1 MTTKEKLII
10 AVAIGAG
17 IALLAI
23 DGITG
28 QADCESGRYDQTI
41 GECIDGEN

>member
-10 AVAIGAG
+10 AVAIVAG

-28 QADCESGRYDQTI
+28 QADCEPGRYDQTT
-41 GECIDGEN
+41 GQCLEEC

>member
-10 AVAIGAG
+10 AVAIVAG

-28 QADCESGRYDQTI
+28 QTDCESSRYDQTT
-41 GECIDGEN
+41 GQCLEER